1 MHRPISRQRLPSKFT
16 HLPCFMQTWPNNRN
30 GEVSRC
36 IRCMRQWR
44 QRAPPNVSTSLKPI
58 SLASI
63 TKRRLKSISFG
74 ADKPSYSTTFVAK
87 GARPRV
93 DATRPGPI
101 GTTRRAGTGRRE
113 SVRETCHRHA

>member
-74 ADKPSYSTTFVAK
+74 ADNL
-87 GARPRV
+87 
-93 DATRPGPI
+93 ATAPHSWLKVPGPALMQR
-101 GTTRRAGTGRRE
+101 GQGRSARRGGRE
-113 SVRETCHRHA
+113 QDVWNP